1 MVDVAMLMLNTIFIY
16 FFISEIRPI
25 IFFKEDA
32 TREQMTKCNK
42 DIKMLK
48 SIFIVSES
56 ILLSEYSALRIAVA
70 NFRHYWY
77 QSFSVE

>member
-1 MVDVAMLMLNTIFIY
+1 
-16 FFISEIRPI
+16 
-25 IFFKEDA
+25 
-32 TREQMTKCNK
+32 MTKCNK

-48 SIFIVSES
+48 SICIVSES
-56 ILLSEYSALRIAVA
+56 ILVSEYSALRIAVP